1 MCTIYRIIVHI
12 KTGFYLLISERSP
25 HPPAIP
31 KRVQTL
37 GLWTATQI
45 RCKTNLYFVLYK
57 NECGG
62 LSDCE
67 ELVGVNSKGRS

>member
-1 MCTIYRIIVHI
+1 
-12 KTGFYLLISERSP
+12 
-25 HPPAIP
+25 
-31 KRVQTL
+31 VQTL

-67 ELVGVNSKGRS
+67 ELVGVTHRRWWGCLIC

>member
-1 MCTIYRIIVHI
+1 MFDLLCYRTYKNSVLSWPIREAI
-12 KTGFYLLISERSP
+12 P
-25 HPPAIP
+25 PPAIP

-57 NECGG
+57 NEYGG

-67 ELVGVNSKGRS
+67 ELVGGYLEVL